1 MTVAVLAALLA
12 LQQAPAPAPGA
23 AAPRPDT
30 ILIHA
35 GRLIDGRADDARSDQ
50 GILVV
55 GPRVSE
61 VGPWADVSRRARR
74 ARVIDLSHATVLPGL
89 IDAHTHIL
97 LQGDVTSADYDT
109 QLLDQ
114 SIPYRAILATRNVR
128 WALMEGYTALRDVE
142 TEGAMYAD
150 VDVKRAIAE
159 GVIPGPRLWVATRAL
174 APTGMYP
181 IQSPNWELDPPKGV
195 EIVDGPDAIR
205 RAVREQVAHGADW
218 IKFYADR
225 RYYVAP
231 DGVLRSWVNFTDEEL
246 QALVGEAHRLGRPVA
261 AHAIGRDGIEAALR
275 AGVNSIEHGMG
286 ITDSLAQVMAQRGV
300 YWCPTIFVTV
310 YVAPGR
316 GAAGAPIWQQLID
329 IERVAFGRALRAG
342 VKIANGT
349 DAGGYPWTEP
359 LAREFGYLVRYGMT
373 PMQAIKAGTS
383 VAAELLGK
391 QDIIGTIEPGHFAD
405 IVATAGDP
413 LQDISELERVRF
425 VMKGGVVYKQE

>member
-1 MTVAVLAALLA
+1 MTLAVFAAWLA
-12 LQQAPAPAPGA
+12 LQQAPGA
-23 AAPRPDT
+23 ALPRPDT

-35 GRLIDGRADDARSDQ
+35 GRLIDGRSDEARTDQ

-55 GPRVSE
+55 GPRVGE
-61 VGPWADVSRRARR
+61 VGPWSEISRRAGG
-74 ARVIDLSHATVLPGL
+74 ARVIDLSRATVLPGL
-89 IDAHTHIL
+89 IDDHTHIL
-97 LQGDVTSADYDT
+97 LQGDVTSEDYDT

-128 WALMEGYTALRDVE
+128 WALLEGFTALRDVE

-150 VDVKRAIAE
+150 VDVKRAINQ
-159 GVIPGPRLWVATRAL
+159 GVIPGPRLFVSTRAL

-181 IQSPNWELDPPKGV
+181 INSTNWELDLPKGV
-195 EIVDGPDAIR
+195 QTVDGPEAIR
-205 RAVREQVAHGADW
+205 HAVREQVSHGADW

-225 RYYVAP
+225 RYYVAA
-231 DGVLRSWVNFTDEEL
+231 DGVLRSWVNFSDEEL
-246 QALVGEAHRLGRPVA
+246 RALVDEAHRLGRPVA

-275 AGVNSIEHGMG
+275 AGVNTIEHGMG
-286 ITDSLAQVMAQRGV
+286 ITDSLARVMAQRGV

-316 GAAGAPIWQQLID
+316 GAAGAPIWQQMVG
-329 IERVAFGRALRAG
+329 IEREAFGRALRAG

-359 LAREFGYLVRYGMT
+359 LARDFSYMVRYGMT

-383 VAAELLGK
+383 VAAELLG
-391 QDIIGTIEPGHFAD
+391 QQGNFGTIEAGHFAD
-405 IVATAGDP
+405 LVATTGNP
-413 LQDISELERVRF
+413 LQDITELERVTF

>member
-1 MTVAVLAALLA
+1 MNVAVVAALLV
-12 LQQAPAPAPGA
+12 LHQAPAPAA
-23 AAPRPDT
+23 AEARADT

-35 GRLIDGRADDARSDQ
+35 GRLIDGRADEARSDQ
-50 GILVV
+50 GILVI
-55 GPRVSE
+55 GQRVSE
-61 VGPWADVSRRARR
+61 VGPWADLSRRARR
-74 ARVIDLSHATVLPGL
+74 ARVIDLSRATVLPGL

-97 LQGDVTSADYDT
+97 LQGDVTSEDYDT
-109 QLLDQ
+109 QLLNQ

-181 IQSPNWELDPPKGV
+181 IGGPNWELDLPKGV

-316 GAAGAPIWQQLID
+316 GAAGATIWQQIVD

-359 LAREFGYLVRYGMT
+359 LAREFSYLVRYGMT
-373 PMQAIKAGTS
+373 PMQAIRAGTS

-391 QDIIGTIEPGHFAD
+391 QDVIGTIEPGHFAD

-413 LQDISELERVRF
+413 LQDISELERVKF

>member
-1 MTVAVLAALLA
+1 MNLAALAALLVLHQGPA
-12 LQQAPAPAPGA
+12 APAA
-23 AAPRPDT
+23 AAPRTDT
-30 ILIHA
+30 VLIHA
-35 GRLIDGRADDARSDQ
+35 GRLIDGRADEPKADQ

-55 GPRVSE
+55 GQRVSE
-61 VGPWADVSRRARR
+61 VGPWADVSRHARG
-74 ARVIDLSHATVLPGL
+74 ATLIDLSRATVLPGL
-89 IDAHTHIL
+89 IDDHTHIL
-97 LQGDVTSADYDT
+97 LQGDVTSEDYDT

-128 WALMEGYTALRDVE
+128 WVLLEGYTALRDVE

-150 VDVKRAIAE
+150 VDVKRAINQ
-159 GVIPGPRLWVATRAL
+159 GVIPGPRLWVATRAM

-231 DGVLRSWVNFTDEEL
+231 DGALRSWVNFTDEEAR
-246 QALVGEAHRLGRPVA
+246 ALVDEAHRLGRPVA

-316 GAAGAPIWQQLID
+316 GAAGAPIWQQLVD
-329 IERVAFGRALRAG
+329 IERQAFGRALRAG
-342 VKIANGT
+342 VRIANGT

-359 LAREFGYLVRYGMT
+359 LAREFTYLVRYGMT

-383 VAAELLGK
+383 VAAELLG
-391 QDIIGTIEPGHFAD
+391 QQANFGTIAPGRFAD
-405 IVATAGDP
+405 IIATAGNP
-413 LQDISELERVRF
+413 LQDIGELERVKF
-425 VMKGGVVYKQE
+425 VMKGGTVYKQE

>member
-12 LQQAPAPAPGA
+12 LQQAPVPAPSA
-23 AAPRPDT
+23 APPRPDT
-30 ILIHA
+30 TLIHA
-35 GRLIDGRADDARSDQ
+35 GRLIDGRADEARADQ

-55 GPRVSE
+55 GQRVSE
-61 VGPWADVSRRARR
+61 VGPWADISRRARR

-97 LQGDVTSADYDT
+97 LQGDVTSEDYDT

-150 VDVKRAIAE
+150 VDVKRAIAD

-195 EIVDGPDAIR
+195 QIVDGPDAIR

-316 GAAGAPIWQQLID
+316 GATGATIWQQLID

-359 LAREFGYLVRYGMT
+359 LAREFSYLVRYGMT

-391 QDIIGTIEPGHFAD
+391 QDVIGTIEPGHFAD
-405 IVATAGDP
+405 LVATAGDP
-413 LQDISELERVRF
+413 LQDISELERVKF

>member
-55 GPRVSE
+55 GQRVSE

-310 YVAPGR
+310 YVAPRR

-359 LAREFGYLVRYGMT
+359 LAREFTYLVRYGMT